1 MWTVLTD
8 WDVEGKMDLTVPVG
22 IVAMLVAVGTI
33 LLIVREIFQFLW
45 LGLPTWLRFVLL
57 CGLVLGIFFFLSNR

>member
-1 MWTVLTD
+1 
-8 WDVEGKMDLTVPVG
+8 MDLTVPVG

-33 LLIVREIFQFLW
+33 LLIVREVFQFLW
-45 LGLPTWLRFVLL
+45 QGLPTWLRFVLL